1 MPEREGDK
9 LYNTSFVFNS
19 AGCEIARH
27 RNVYLFDI
35 NVEGG
40 QHFMESKTL
49 SAGNELTLFEA
60 EGHRF
65 GLCICFD
72 IRFAELSMAM
82 ALKGTQA
89 IIVPAAFNM
98 TTGPMHWDLTFRTRA
113 VDNQLYTLGA
123 ASARDTDADYV
134 SYANSIVCS
143 PSGNVIAR
151 AGANEEALIANIEF
165 GEVTN
170 AQAQLPILFARR
182 AGII

>member
-1 MPEREGDK
+1 
-9 LYNTSFVFNS
+9 
-19 AGCEIARH
+19 
-27 RNVYLFDI
+27 
-35 NVEGG
+35 
-40 QHFMESKTL
+40 MESKTL

-98 TTGPMHWDLTFRTRA
+98 TTGPMHWELTFHTRA

-123 ASARDTDADYV
+123 ASARDTDADLRF
-134 SYANSIVCS
+134 I
-143 PSGNVIAR
+143 R
-151 AGANEEALIANIEF
+151 
-165 GEVTN
+165 
-170 AQAQLPILFARR
+170 QLNRLFTVGQRYSQSR
-182 AGII
+182 SK